1 MAPKPWRPSQTKQT
15 PLTCIPLQPY
25 RSLGLGSTAL
35 QQVFTAASQYNTA
48 LSNPIPTKSTTSTTS
63 TFNPSQRK
71 ITSFYLHVHVP
82 NAEARTF
89 YERYGFVERER
100 IAGYYRKLGAS
111 DGEERDAWVLE
122 KPIGQEAEEA
132 K

>member
-1 MAPKPWRPSQTKQT
+1 VVFIPIKTIPANA
-15 PLTCIPLQPY
+15 PLQPY

-35 QQVFTAASQYNTA
+35 QQVFNAASKYNAA
-48 LSNPIPTKSTTSTTS
+48 LSNPAPNSTTSTTS

-82 NAEARTF
+82 NTEARTF
-89 YERYGFVERER
+89 YERYGFAERER
-100 IAGYYRKLGAS
+100 IAGYYRKLGS
-111 DGEERDAWVLE
+111 TDGEERDAWVLE
-122 KPIGQEAEEA
+122 RPVVQEAEA